1 MLFVGPRVPPDI
13 LKGLVLGAAE
23 GAGIVPAMPRRD
35 EPPLSPEQALALASD
50 VLDDN
55 ISQVQV
61 LAIIKALR
69 ISARLCR
76 GRRPIA
82 AANNHLL
89 AVAFLV
95 EFKQR
100 ARLRRPAPSSAGASR
115 P

>member
-1 MLFVGPRVPPDI
+1 MLFVGPRVPPDA
-13 LKGLVLGAAE
+13 LTGLLVGIADE
-23 GAGIVPAMPRRD
+23 AGMVPAMPRRD

-55 ISQVQV
+55 LSQAQV

-69 ISARLCR
+69 VSARLCR
-76 GRRPIA
+76 CRRPIA

>member
-1 MLFVGPRVPPDI
+1 MLVVGPRVPPDARKN
-13 LKGLVLGAAE
+13 LLVGAAE

-50 VLDDN
+50 VLDGN
-55 ISQVQV
+55 ISQDQV

-69 ISARLCR
+69 VSARLCR
-76 GRRPIA
+76 HRQPIA

-95 EFKQR
+95 ECKRR
-100 ARLRRPAPSSAGASR
+100 AKRRRSPASAL
-115 P
+115 